1 MHDFTNIIQDL
12 NLIPHPEGGF
22 YKETYRSNQLINRIN
37 SQTVRSAYTCI
48 YYLLSGLDYS
58 SWHRISSDETWFFH
72 QGCDLTIY
80 LFNQNKSLKIIQL
93 GFESKQLQITIPA
106 NTWFAAK
113 PSIETS
119 YSLVSC
125 AVAPGFEFVDFEIGS
140 RATLLDECGNSVIN
154 INIIESLTRVI

>member
-1 MHDFTNIIQDL
+1 MHDFKIIIQDL

-22 YKETYRSNQLINRIN
+22 YKETFRSKQLINRVN
-37 SQTVRSAYTCI
+37 SQNICSAYTCI
-48 YYLLSGLDYS
+48 YYLLSGLDFS

-80 LFNQNKSLKIIQL
+80 LFNQNKSLETIQL
-93 GFESKQLQITIPA
+93 GLESKQLQITIPA

-113 PSIETS
+113 PLMETS

-125 AVAPGFEFVDFEIGS
+125 AVAPGFEFAEFEIGN
-140 RATLLDECGNSVIN
+140 RAHLLDEFGNSSMN
-154 INIIESLTRVI
+154 INIIKSLTRA